1 MKKFNLCVILDK
13 ELLKNRDLVDVAKQ
27 LANTGVRLIQ
37 YRDKSSEH
45 EQILRNAERL
55 RKLNFFLII
64 NDYPEIADEVDAYG
78 VHLGQDDMDI
88 YSAREILGKGKIIGR
103 STHNLKQALL
113 AEKQG
118 ADYIGIGPVFATTT
132 KKDAVPIGIEVL
144 KEISANIKI
153 PAFAIGGIAPY
164 NIDNVLST
172 GITRV
177 AVASAILCSDNMK
190 KTMEEFKRLLYG
202 QDRAQINCK
211 G

>member
-1 MKKFNLCVILDK
+1 MKDFKLYIILDK
-13 ELLKNRDLVDVAKQ
+13 QLLKDKDIVDTAKE
-27 LANTGVRLIQ
+27 LIDGGVDIIQ
-37 YRDKSSEH
+37 YRDKISSQNE
-45 EQILRNAERL
+45 ILRNAEKLRRL
-55 RKLNFFLII
+55 DFPLII
-64 NDYPEIADEVDAYG
+64 NDYPHIAVAVDAQG
-78 VHLGQDDMDI
+78 VHLGQDDIDTWT
-88 YSAREILGKGKIIGR
+88 AREILGDIIIGR

-132 KKDAVPIGIEVL
+132 KKDAVPIGLEVL

-153 PAFAIGGIAPY
+153 PAFAVGGIAPY